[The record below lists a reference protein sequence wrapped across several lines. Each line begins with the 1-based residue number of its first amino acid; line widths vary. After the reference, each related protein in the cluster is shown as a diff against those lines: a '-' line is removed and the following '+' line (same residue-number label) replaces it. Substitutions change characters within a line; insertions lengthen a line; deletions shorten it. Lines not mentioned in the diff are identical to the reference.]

1 MSGRQELRSAAGGT
15 AALIVQARGSFL
27 EKEICSMPVQTLWRN
42 GTGKGTNI
50 LIRQK
55 WHRHHQ
61 KKYGGLENAATDG
74 RLHPKTGYLGT
85 DALIVREG

>member
-1 MSGRQELRSAAGGT
+1 
-15 AALIVQARGSFL
+15 
-27 EKEICSMPVQTLWRN
+27 MPVQTLWGN

-74 RLHPKTGYLGT
+74 RLHPKTGDFFRHIIESFRNSPSDAATKNTQQGFHSDPTEKSKALGS
-85 DALIVREG
+85 V